1 MRNESWNKW
10 SRAGL
15 DGVKQWSQV
24 SSCALA
30 LHYRSLAHHAVL
42 DVQGVASCIHGIQ
55 PEGRRTCQQP
65 IAYHEILRC
74 RSSSRLSNR
83 RETLRLVVA
92 HVIGYNCGFGQ
103 VGTQ

>member
-1 MRNESWNKW
+1 MMDESWNKW

-24 SSCALA
+24 SSYALA

-55 PEGRRTCQQP
+55 PEGRRTCQ
-65 IAYHEILRC
+65 
-74 RSSSRLSNR
+74 
-83 RETLRLVVA
+83 
-92 HVIGYNCGFGQ
+92 
-103 VGTQ
+103 